1 MQLCCLIDIPGGCDI
16 AGALG
21 LSRRL
26 STQILTPQEA
36 NALAQLPL
44 PPALH
49 RLDQQLFP
57 AVNAMYGFLLRQHIQ
72 VCNLLYCMFLYTR
85 IWMTWLYV
93 SLSCVHEKHE
103 HCFKFVVKVQ
113 LHPCRLDGEYCK
125 MVPRTCCLLVKL
137 CNWKMCKTW
146 RSCALMLS
154 PSETPKCKRTAPNT
168 FKESVCKC

>member
-1 MQLCCLIDIPGGCDI
+1 MDVTF

-72 VCNLLYCMFLYTR
+72 VQPAVLH
-85 IWMTWLYV
+85 V
-93 SLSCVHEKHE
+93 SVH
-103 HCFKFVVKVQ
+103 Q
-113 LHPCRLDGEYCK
+113 GLDDLA
-125 MVPRTCCLLVKL
+125 VR
-137 CNWKMCKTW
+137 
-146 RSCALMLS
+146 
-154 PSETPKCKRTAPNT
+154 
-168 FKESVCKC
+168 

>member
-1 MQLCCLIDIPGGCDI
+1 MSAWALSRREHAACSCCTCNFKVKCDAASPRAGHCGIAGALGLSTSLSTQICGI

-72 VCNLLYCMFLYTR
+72 VPFPIHHHCSMHSVCTLALPCLAASAACYAM
-85 IWMTWLYV
+85 WLPDV
-93 SLSCVHEKHE
+93 S
-103 HCFKFVVKVQ
+103 
-113 LHPCRLDGEYCK
+113 
-125 MVPRTCCLLVKL
+125 
-137 CNWKMCKTW
+137 
-146 RSCALMLS
+146 
-154 PSETPKCKRTAPNT
+154 TAP
-168 FKESVCKC
+168 FKLKLWSYPGN